1 MKVAQDFATP
11 KTYVSQRLKLH
22 YLDWGNCDA
31 PSLLLLHG
39 GRDHCRTWDQ
49 VVAELR
55 GDWHIITPDL
65 RGHGDSEWVQSGHY
79 GMDDLIYDLAEL
91 IEQQHLAPLA
101 LVGHSLGGN
110 VCLRFSGLYPD
121 RVRKLVAIEGL
132 GPSPKLIA
140 EEATRGV
147 VERMHRWIGRQRELA
162 GRVPRRYESI
172 EEAQLRMQAVNPG
185 LSAELAWHLT
195 RHGVSRNEDGTY
207 SWKFDNHLRV
217 SPPLDMTRAEIQE
230 LWGRIACPTMLVYG
244 GRSWASN
251 PQTDGRLAHF
261 RNATVAVIE
270 QAGHWVHHDRA
281 AEFIA
286 LLRSFL
292 ASQVPRS

>member
-1 MKVAQDFATP
+1 M
-11 KTYVSQRLKLH
+11 YVSQRLKLH

-31 PSLLLLHG
+31 PPLLLLHG

-55 GDWHIITPDL
+55 DDWHIITPDL
-65 RGHGDSEWVQSGHY
+65 RGHGDSEWVRSGHY
-79 GMDDLIYDLAEL
+79 GMDGFIYDLAEL

-110 VCLRFSGLYPD
+110 VCLRFSGLYSD
-121 RVRKLVAIEGL
+121 CVRKLAAIEGL

-140 EEATRGV
+140 EEAATSV
-147 VERMHRWIGRQRELA
+147 VDRMHRWIGEQRELA
-162 GRVPRRYESI
+162 RRVSRRYESI
-172 EEAQLRMQAVNPG
+172 EEAHLRMQAMNPG
-185 LSAELAWHLT
+185 LSTELAWHLT
-195 RHGVSRNEDGTY
+195 QHGVVKNADGTY

-217 SPPLDMTRAEIQE
+217 PPPLDMTRAEVRE
-230 LWGRIACPTMLVYG
+230 LWGKIACPTMLVYG

-251 PQTDGRLAHF
+251 PQTDGRLAYF
-261 RNATVAVIE
+261 RNASVAVID
-270 QAGHWVHHDRA
+270 QAGHWVHHDRPL
-281 AEFIA
+281 EFIA

-292 ASQVPRS
+292 AS